1 MSIMNSRNPTVV
13 RNLRLDEL
21 GAVAPTVTVP
31 NADPGKKYSIVMVD
45 PDAPSASNPTC
56 QSWLHWII
64 GNIKGDDLAKEIL
77 TTLVK
82 LLQITIHLVLHQGP
96 GPHRYYLYVFEQEHQ
111 LDNSAKV
118 SASSRCQFS
127 IDSYKKNFGLN
138 AVAMN
143 MFTTV
148 TPENP

>member
-1 MSIMNSRNPTVV
+1 MHHNNNNHQSFLACLSSLLSCLSSLSTISLAQVFNFVV
-13 RNLRLDEL
+13 
-21 GAVAPTVTVP
+21 V
-31 NADPGKKYSIVMVD
+31 Y
-45 PDAPSASNPTC
+45 
-56 QSWLHWII
+56 
-64 GNIKGDDLAKEIL
+64 DLADYNPPSPPS
-77 TTLVK
+77 
-82 LLQITIHLVLHQGP
+82 GS